1 MKNSPRSKSQKKGWK
16 GYIILSVAAVS
27 FYLYAANPWATPSVI
42 PANTITGNTNV
53 TLAPTTSIQS
63 RLPTNT
69 ARPQRS
75 PATARPLPTSTPAP
89 TPLIVSVSSTSNLR
103 QGPSARYD
111 VITKIAPSDAITI
124 LSQRTVYDELWY
136 HVQVGDNDGWMS
148 ASLFDIPSEYQAELT
163 LDRSKLPR
171 LPTVVPTARPRPTA
185 RPASNSG
192 QRVGAICR
200 DGSRSYA
207 TGRGACSHHG
217 GVDHWLYA
225 P

>member
-1 MKNSPRSKSQKKGWK
+1 MLHRF
-16 GYIILSVAAVS
+16 ILG
-27 FYLYAANPWATPSVI
+27 FCLLIVI
-42 PANTITGNTNV
+42 GCGGAST
-53 TLAPTTSIQS
+53 TLVPTTSTQS
-63 RLPTNT
+63 KLSAST

-75 PATARPLPTSTPAP
+75 PATARPAPTSTPEP
-89 TPLIVSVSSTSNLR
+89 TALVVSVPATSNLR
-103 QGPSARYD
+103 QGPSTRYD

-124 LSQRTVYDELWY
+124 LAQRTVYDELWY
-136 HVQVGDNDGWMS
+136 HVKVGDYDGWMS
-148 ASLFDIPSEYQAELT
+148 ASLFDVSSEQQAVLT
-163 LDRSKLPR
+163 LDRSDLPR

-217 GVDHWLYA
+217 GVDHWLYG

>member
-1 MKNSPRSKSQKKGWK
+1 M
-16 GYIILSVAAVS
+16 
-27 FYLYAANPWATPSVI
+27 
-42 PANTITGNTNV
+42 PA
-53 TLAPTTSIQS
+53 
-63 RLPTNT
+63 
-69 ARPQRS
+69 
-75 PATARPLPTSTPAP
+75 
-89 TPLIVSVSSTSNLR
+89 TSNLR
-103 QGPSARYD
+103 QGPSTRYD

-124 LSQRTVYDELWY
+124 LAQRTVYDELWY
-136 HVQVGDNDGWMS
+136 HVKVGDYDGWMS
-148 ASLFDIPSEYQAELT
+148 ASLFDVSSEQQAVLT
-163 LDRSKLPR
+163 LDRSDLPR

-217 GVDHWLYA
+217 GVDHWLYG